1 MRGDTGATRAGAEA
15 APEIDEREGR
25 DAMNRSGIART
36 ACAGAVLALLAAA
49 PATAQ
54 EGDFFRGVLGA
65 IGLSDPERPDI
76 DYRERPP
83 LVVPPNLRTLPPPA
97 PGDVADANPQ
107 WPNDPDAAA
116 ARARAIEAR
125 TPAPERAGA
134 FEQIG
139 RTMTPDELSRG
150 RVAGAG
156 IGGGPSGPEWAPA
169 ERGLGGANANPA
181 WIPPQT
187 LRELDERAREQAA
200 ETRLERRFLTDPPQA
215 YLVPD
220 PNAPMPERVPAF
232 SGPRPEPQAAT
243 DFVREQNSRR

>member
-1 MRGDTGATRAGAEA
+1 
-15 APEIDEREGR
+15 
-25 DAMNRSGIART
+25 MNRSGIARA
-36 ACAGAVLALLAAA
+36 ACAGVVLALLAAA
-49 PATAQ
+49 PASAQ

-65 IGLSDPERPDI
+65 IGLVDPERPDI

-83 LVVPPNLRTLPPPA
+83 LVVPPNLQNLPPPA

-107 WPNDPDAAA
+107 WPNDPDVAA

-125 TPAPERAGA
+125 TPAPERADS

-139 RTMTPDELSRG
+139 RTMTPEELRRG

-156 IGGGPSGPEWAPA
+156 LGGDPSRTEWAPV

-187 LRELDERAREQAA
+187 LRELDQRAREQAA

-220 PNAPMPERVPAF
+220 PSAPMPERVQTF
-232 SGPRPEPQAAT
+232 TGPRPEPQSPT
-243 DFVREQNSRR
+243 EFIREQGARR